1 MKKKILALKKG
12 KRKMSVNIWQTWVEM
27 QNKLKG
33 NEYILFWNVAGK
45 EVWYI
50 DKGNMLTGSMTEK
63 VFDTID
69 KGKIYGTI

>member
-1 MKKKILALKKG
+1 MKNKILALKKN
-12 KRKMSVNIWQTWVEM
+12 KRRMFLNIWQTWDGM
-27 QNKLKG
+27 QNKLKE
-33 NEYILFWNVAGK
+33 NEYILFWRVADK

-50 DKGNMLTGSMTEK
+50 DKQNLLTGAMTEK